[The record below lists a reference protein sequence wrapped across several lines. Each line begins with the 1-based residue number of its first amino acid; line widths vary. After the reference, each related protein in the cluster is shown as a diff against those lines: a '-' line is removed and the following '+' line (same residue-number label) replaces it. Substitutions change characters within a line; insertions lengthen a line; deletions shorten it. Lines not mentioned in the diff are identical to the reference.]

1 MNSPKSGTRS
11 EPPLVI
17 SSCTIRRFRYHPTNT
32 EMKIPPMG
40 MQNSHTIQSQKS
52 KMERPK
58 IDTSESNPKEREQST
73 PTTMHATV
81 STDAARARER
91 LNSSFM

>member
-1 MNSPKSGTRS
+1 
-11 EPPLVI
+11 
-17 SSCTIRRFRYHPTNT
+17 
-32 EMKIPPMG
+32 

-58 IDTSESNPKEREQST
+58 IDTSESNPNEREQST

>member
-1 MNSPKSGTRS
+1 
-11 EPPLVI
+11 
-17 SSCTIRRFRYHPTNT
+17 
-32 EMKIPPMG
+32 

-58 IDTSESNPKEREQST
+58 IDTSESTPNEREQST

-81 STDAARARER
+81 STDAALARER